1 MVLADGI
8 ILGLAVL
15 FLALGVITGFGKG
28 LEIIS
33 KGIFGKIFSL
43 VMCYFF
49 IGLVIKI
56 PAISGLM
63 ESFVT
68 MLQENGEWW
77 ANILLT
83 IRVDIIA
90 VVIIMLVVITFLRIL
105 VVQLVKNIFES
116 DNIVMEI
123 LNKTLG
129 AILFLILFCA
139 LALIVFQII
148 YWVGG
153 ETATNFAN
161 GLDGSFMGLDAVF
174 YGNPINALVDTIR
187 LGFHG

>member
-8 ILGLAVL
+8 ILGLAIL
-15 FLALGVITGFGKG
+15 FIALGVITGFGKG

-56 PAISGLM
+56 PAVSGLM

-68 MLQENGEWW
+68 TLKDKGAWW
-77 ANILLT
+77 ANILLA

-90 VVIIMLVVITFLRIL
+90 VVVAMLVIVTFLRIL
-105 VVQLVKNIFES
+105 VVQLIKNIFETE
-116 DNIVMEI
+116 NIVMEI
-123 LNKTLG
+123 VNKTLG

-161 GLDGSFMGLDAVF
+161 GLKGSFMGLDSVF
-174 YGNPINALVDTIR
+174 NGNPINALVDTIR
-187 LGFHG
+187 LGFQK

>member
-8 ILGLAVL
+8 ILGVAVL
-15 FLALGVITGFGKG
+15 FLVLGVITGFGRG

-56 PAISGLM
+56 PAVSGLM

-68 MLQENGEWW
+68 MLKDKGEWW
-77 ANILLT
+77 SNILLT

-90 VVIIMLVVITFLRIL
+90 VVIIMLVVITFVRIL
-105 VVQLVKNIFES
+105 VVQLVKNIFAQYIKTNRVKYLPLPLPFFKNKEYRK
-116 DNIVMEI
+116 DNKKKS
-123 LNKTLG
+123 N
-129 AILFLILFCA
+129 
-139 LALIVFQII
+139 
-148 YWVGG
+148 
-153 ETATNFAN
+153 
-161 GLDGSFMGLDAVF
+161 
-174 YGNPINALVDTIR
+174 
-187 LGFHG
+187 

>member
-68 MLQENGEWW
+68 TLQENGAWW
-77 ANILLT
+77 ANILLA

-90 VVIIMLVVITFLRIL
+90 VVAIMLVVITFLRIL

-148 YWVGG
+148 YWIGG

-161 GLDGSFMGLDAVF
+161 GLQGSFMGLDAVF